1 MKVRLTALLCPHTTY
16 IADNMDIDM
25 KHYRWFV
32 TAPLKFSMFAMVPY
46 EILML
51 ATYELAFVSSYE
63 FFVFRLQIHAA
74 ELSVS
79 SEHTEKQKLVKNKC
93 ITL

>member
-1 MKVRLTALLCPHTTY
+1 
-16 IADNMDIDM
+16 MDIDM

-32 TAPLKFSMFAMVPY
+32 TAPLKFSMFAVVSY
-46 EILML
+46 EILLL

-74 ELSVS
+74 KLGVS
-79 SEHTEKQKLVKNKC
+79 SEHTEK
-93 ITL
+93 